1 MKYIDKRPFFD
12 WQLKHILYGHGNTT
26 GISWVIKT
34 KESSISQNRKHV
46 EEYENKITK
55 IQSKY
60 VALHI
65 SLFWGIGTFNI
76 KNEDTIKIKLDE
88 KIMYQQLKK
97 EIKIQDEFIKNK
109 IKFIESFIKQRKLQ
123 VEFEIIKVE
132 KNLAIMDWIKE
143 IKTENGKLLGEISQL

>member
-1 MKYIDKRPFFD
+1 MER
-12 WQLKHILYGHGNTT
+12 ILYLDGNLRK
-26 GISWVIKT
+26 ISWVIQT
-34 KESSISQNRKHV
+34 NQSIISQNRKHT
-46 EEYENKITK
+46 ENYKDKITK

-76 KNEDTIKIKLDE
+76 KNEDSIKIKLDE

-109 IKFIESFIKQRKLQ
+109 IKFIENFIKQRKLK
-123 VEFEIIKVE
+123 VEFEKINFE
-132 KNLAIMDWIKE
+132 KNLATKILE
-143 IKTENGKLLGEISQL
+143 